1 MQRDDSGDRSAVEE
15 SPRTPCGV
23 YVVTSP
29 GDARRS
35 GHLHVGLAAVEGSAD
50 ALQLRAPELT
60 DDELLTVAATLAERC
75 RRAGVLFV
83 VNDRIEVALEV
94 GADGVHLGRHD
105 HPEAARRRLGHA
117 RTLGVSVGTEAEAR
131 WAAAFGADYL
141 GVTVWASPT
150 KPEAT
155 PVGLA
160 GLRTVARATPLPVV
174 GIGGI
179 RADNAAQVIEAGA
192 RAVAVISAVGAA
204 PDPTEVTRVLVAA
217 VGAASRERP
226 DRGEP

>member
-1 MQRDDSGDRSAVEE
+1 MQRDNSGNRSAVKEY
-15 SPRTPCGV
+15 PRTPRGV
-23 YVVTSP
+23 YVVTSQGNP
-29 GDARRS
+29 RRS
-35 GHLHVGLAAVEGSAD
+35 GHLDVGLAAVEGSAD

-60 DDELLTVAATLAERC
+60 DDELLPLAAALAERC
-75 RRAGVLFV
+75 RRADVLFM
-83 VNDRIEVALEV
+83 VNDRTEVALEV

-105 HPEAARRRLGHA
+105 HPEEARRRLGHT
-117 RTLGVSVGTEAEAR
+117 RTLGVSVETEVEAR

-160 GLRTVARATPLPVV
+160 GLRTVARATPLSVV

-179 RADNAAQVIEAGA
+179 KADNAARVVEAGA
-192 RAVAVISAVGAA
+192 TAVAVISAVGAA
-204 PDPTEVTRVLVAA
+204 PDPTEATRVLVAA
-217 VGAASRERP
+217 VRAASRERP
-226 DRGEP
+226 DRGEQ